1 VPETATIKCMSW
13 SRGAMG
19 GYRTV
24 ASMAGDAIDQSDE
37 PATLGG
43 PARLVIGAAVFLLG
57 MLVGGDSYRRKRAS
71 PLPHVGVTEQS
82 AVLRL
87 ESMA

>member
-1 VPETATIKCMSW
+1 MHDFVAHGTTELVCNSLAYAIAGKNRHNW

-24 ASMAGDAIDQSDE
+24 ASRAGDAIDQSDE

-57 MLVGGDSYRRKRAS
+57 MLVGTALAAWVV
-71 PLPHVGVTEQS
+71 PPV
-82 AVLRL
+82 
-87 ESMA
+87 

>member
-24 ASMAGDAIDQSDE
+24 ASRVVDANDQNEE
-37 PATLGG
+37 PTTLG
-43 PARLVIGAAVFLLG
+43 PARFVIGAAVFLLG
-57 MLVGGDSYRRKRAS
+57 MLVGAALAAWVV
-71 PLPHVGVTEQS
+71 PPV
-82 AVLRL
+82 
-87 ESMA
+87 